1 MIIARSIS
9 EKRMKILVQIL
20 FERKWL
26 SAVVANKAKAQF
38 SQLCCRASEECLQMF
53 TSFDWNKERLDV
65 FYHEAIGSKGEFKE
79 IWTVFQI
86 VFILSHGNAH
96 VESGFSVN
104 ADMLVENLK
113 EESLSYDSVVAS
125 GGVLNVN
132 ITSGMLTYAR

>member
-1 MIIARSIS
+1 
-9 EKRMKILVQIL
+9 
-20 FERKWL
+20 
-26 SAVVANKAKAQF
+26 
-38 SQLCCRASEECLQMF
+38 MF
-53 TSFDWNKERLDV
+53 TSFDWDKECLDA
-65 FYHEAIGSKGEFKE
+65 FYHKAIGSKEEFKE

-86 VFILSHGNAH
+86 VFVLSHGNAP
-96 VESGFSVN
+96 VEIGFCVN